1 MYYYNDNH
9 SMYIESKKE
18 YTHCGWLTVSEC
30 EKMDIS
36 VFKAEEKIFSMS
48 FSDIMN
54 GRYSYEITPYE
65 DVKISGVEFPKT
77 KIAIIADVLKDRDN
91 NYDFYISG
99 KCLIVKNQYGIG
111 IIRGLKRNG

>member
-1 MYYYNDNH
+1 MFYYSDNH
-9 SMYIESKKE
+9 GMYIESKKE
-18 YTHCGWLTVSEC
+18 YAHCGWLTVSEC

-54 GRYSYEITPYE
+54 GRYSYETTPYE
-65 DVKISGVEFPKT
+65 DVKISGIEFSRT